1 MRRIPPAA
9 APHLLRAIPLAL
21 ALSAA
26 SLPLALPSMAGPLER
41 AQEARERG
49 NLREAQIELRNLV
62 RDKPEDAAG
71 HAALSAT
78 SLDLGDTELAEREA
92 RAALERGYDAAA
104 GTALLLRSYLASN
117 RAEALLRDFPQVET
131 PKPVAAQ
138 IAAGRTQALLVLK
151 RLDEAAQS
159 AALARQ
165 IAPDVP
171 EVGIA
176 ASNVALLQGDR
187 AGAEAALD
195 AVLASQ
201 PDNADALLRKGSL
214 QYERRDL
221 PAALASFDRLLQN
234 TPNFVPGRL
243 RRAETLI
250 QMQEDA
256 RARADVD
263 AALKI
268 MPASAPG
275 IYMRALLEL
284 RAKDWAN
291 ADADL
296 LKLGPALG
304 NFPNGYL
311 MQATAKQALGQK
323 AQAEDAA
330 SRHLA
335 RNPDD
340 PRGARLLAALAL
352 EDKRPRDAAAVLS
365 TLAERGKADVESLE
379 LLGTVQ
385 SLLRR
390 PAEAAAAFEKASA
403 LAPQDAGILNRLA
416 AARLA
421 TGDAAGTEEAA
432 KRAVALG
439 GDTPATRQML
449 AFAALA
455 QGDVAAAEAEMNRLG
470 PDARKGETGA
480 VLDGTLLTVRMD
492 LPAARTAFEGVLRDH
507 PNSNPARMG
516 LARVAVLQDKPE
528 EAERLLGE
536 VLKQEPGHAE
546 AVTQLTTTA
555 TGNGPRAAAARAVL
569 EAAQAAHPA
578 EPLLAMSVA
587 TVLMRANEPAKALA
601 VLNTEPLRAKGGV
614 AMALARSGA
623 HAAAGEWKPA
633 EEAARLA
640 LAEAPGSAPA
650 RRQLAG
656 LLVHNGDPKGAEA
669 LIRQGLREAP
679 GDATL
684 QQTLVSLVRS
694 AQGPE
699 AAMEVAR
706 QLAARPDAR
715 PASLILPGDLMLAE
729 KQPQQAAE
737 AYAAAGKE
745 APSSTLV
752 LREATAWRAAGQA
765 DKATATLN
773 AWLARTPED
782 AEALLLLSQLDMQ
795 SGRMDAADKR
805 LNQLVALKPRNAV
818 ALNNLAWLTSQRD
831 GKEAA
836 AKAASLGERAYYLSP
851 NAETADTLGW
861 ILTRSGQ
868 PQRGVELLRRAAA
881 MRGTAQPDPAAAYRL
896 AFALNATGAKDEALA
911 VLTPALA
918 GDKPFP
924 ERAEA
929 SRLLTSLRGR

>member
-1 MRRIPPAA
+1 MRRISPAA

-21 ALSAA
+21 ALSVA
-26 SLPLALPSMAGPLER
+26 SLPMALPSMAGPLER
-41 AQEARERG
+41 AQEARARG

-62 RDKPEDAAG
+62 RDKPEDAGG
-71 HAALSAT
+71 HAALAAV

-138 IAAGRTQALLVLK
+138 IAAGRTQALLML
-151 RLDEAAQS
+151 RRQDEATQS
-159 AALARQ
+159 AALAQ
-165 IAPDVP
+165 QLGPDVP

-176 ASNVALLQGDR
+176 ASNAALLRGDR
-187 AGAEAALD
+187 AAAEAALD
-195 AVLASQ
+195 AVLASH
-201 PDNADALLRKGSL
+201 PDNADALLRKGGL

-221 PAALASFDRLLQN
+221 QAALASFDRMLQGA
-234 TPNFVPGRL
+234 PNSVAGRL

-250 QMQEDA
+250 QLQEDA

-263 AALKI
+263 AALRI
-268 MPASAPG
+268 MPTNAPG
-275 IYMRALLEL
+275 IYMRALLGL
-284 RAKDWAN
+284 RAKDWAS

-296 LKLGPALG
+296 QKLGPALG

-352 EDKRPRDAAAVLS
+352 EDKRPRDAAAVLA
-365 TLAERGKADVESLE
+365 TQAERGKADVESLE

-385 SLLRR
+385 SMLAR
-390 PAEAAAAFEKASA
+390 PREAAMAFEKAAA
-403 LAPQDAGILNRLA
+403 LAPDNASIFNRLA

-421 TGDAAGTEEAA
+421 MGDAAGTEEAA
-432 KRAVALG
+432 NRAVALG
-439 GDTPATRQML
+439 GATPATRQML

-455 QGDVAAAEAEMNRLG
+455 QGDVAAAEAEMNQLG
-470 PDARKGETGA
+470 PEGRKGETGA
-480 VLDGTLLTVRMD
+480 VLDGTLLTLRMD
-492 LPAARTAFEGVLRDH
+492 LPAARAAFEGVLRDH
-507 PNSNPARMG
+507 PKSNPARMG
-516 LARVAVLQDKPE
+516 LARVAFLQDKPE

-536 VLKQEPGHAE
+536 VLKQEPGHVE
-546 AVTQLTTTA
+546 AVTQLTA
-555 TGNGPRAAAARAVL
+555 AAAGNGPRAAAARAVL
-569 EAAQAAHPA
+569 EEAQAAAPG
-578 EPLLAMSVA
+578 EPLLAMSLSA
-587 TVLMRANEPAKALA
+587 VLMRANEPAKAVAMLDA
-601 VLNTEPLRAKGGV
+601 EPLRAKGGV
-614 AMALARSGA
+614 ALALARSRA
-623 HAAAGEWKPA
+623 YAAAGDWKRA

-640 LAEAPGSAPA
+640 LAEAPSSAPA

-656 LLVHNGDPKGAEA
+656 LLVHNGDPKGAEM

-684 QQTLVSLVRS
+684 QQTLIGLVRD
-694 AQGPE
+694 AQGAE
-699 AAMEVAR
+699 AAMDAAR

-715 PASLILPGDLMLAE
+715 PASLVLPGDLMLAE

-737 AYAAAGKE
+737 AYAAVAKE
-745 APSSTLV
+745 APSAILTL
-752 LREATAWRAAGQA
+752 RQASAWRAAGQA
-765 DKATATLN
+765 DKATAILR
-773 AWLARTPED
+773 AWLAATPED
-782 AEALLLLSQLDMQ
+782 TDALLMLSQLDMQ
-795 SGRMDAADKR
+795 AGRMDAAEQH
-805 LNQLVALKPRNAV
+805 LNKLVALKPRDAV
-818 ALNNLAWLTSQRD
+818 ALNNLAWLTGRRE

-836 AKAASLGERAYYLSP
+836 EKAEGLAERAYYLSP

-861 ILTRSGQ
+861 ILARNGQ
-868 PQRGVELLRRAAA
+868 APRAVALLRRAAT
-881 MRGTAQPDPAAAYRL
+881 MRGTARPDPASAYRL
-896 AFALNATGAKDEALA
+896 AYALNATGAKDEALA
-911 VLTPALA
+911 VLTPVLA
-918 GDKPFP
+918 NDQAFP

-929 SRLLTSLRGR
+929 SRLLASLRGR